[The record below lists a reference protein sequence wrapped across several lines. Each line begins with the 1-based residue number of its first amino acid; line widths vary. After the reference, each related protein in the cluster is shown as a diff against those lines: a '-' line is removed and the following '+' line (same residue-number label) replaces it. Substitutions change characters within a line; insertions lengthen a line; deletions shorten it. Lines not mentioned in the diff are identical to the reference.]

1 MFLQLITSKQTCC
14 EATVQQYVF
23 HLQEGQSCNIPL
35 SHHLE
40 IEWTKYGSLLN
51 PQAQVVSIKEVI
63 QTNTSSLVRLQL
75 TVVCFKQTAEQVVH
89 SGNSCMPLLLLLL
102 LLLDSRLIR
111 AVRVKQKG
119 GRE

>member
-1 MFLQLITSKQTCC
+1 M
-14 EATVQQYVF
+14 QQYVF
-23 HLQEGQSCNIPL
+23 HSQEGQSCNIPL

-40 IEWTKYGSLLN
+40 IEWTKYGSLVN

-63 QTNTSSLVRLQL
+63 QTNTSSLVRLQV

-89 SGNSCMPLLLLLL
+89 SGNSCMLL
-102 LLLDSRLIR
+102 LLLDSMLIR
-111 AVRVKQKG
+111 AVRVKQKD